1 MGYTALERLFEVERL
16 RKRAAPGGGFS
27 IPVMHERAVAST
39 VAPLL
44 VTNTRGKLVPSRPF
58 PSGEARCGIFPCPHD
73 SEPALLRQLL
83 DSIQEISAAR
93 GWVNRCTSIQAAC
106 VQMEQSRKHVRSII
120 IAKADLSSIGVDLE
134 SAEKLMALQ
143 GYVTLHGSTQTL
155 MADLPSGRGLVVSAD
170 AGLYVRIDEFLG
182 LMLFNADRS
191 VITVGP

>member
-1 MGYTALERLFEVERL
+1 
-16 RKRAAPGGGFS
+16 
-27 IPVMHERAVAST
+27 
-39 VAPLL
+39 
-44 VTNTRGKLVPSRPF
+44 
-58 PSGEARCGIFPCPHD
+58 
-73 SEPALLRQLL
+73 
-83 DSIQEISAAR
+83 
-93 GWVNRCTSIQAAC
+93 
-106 VQMEQSRKHVRSII
+106 MEQSRKHVRSII